1 MKDKKEVK
9 EFKVENMSL
18 VVNYTM
24 TYITATDRY
33 ISEIKKVYL
42 NINGVYT
49 DITNSIKIW
58 KPIWDVV
65 TGRIK

>member
-1 MKDKKEVK
+1 MKNKKEVK
-9 EFKVENMSL
+9 EFKVNDISL

-33 ISEIKKVYL
+33 TSEIKKVYL
-42 NINGVYT
+42 KIGRAHI
-49 DITNSIKIW
+49 DITKNIKNW
-58 KPIWDVV
+58 KPIWGVV